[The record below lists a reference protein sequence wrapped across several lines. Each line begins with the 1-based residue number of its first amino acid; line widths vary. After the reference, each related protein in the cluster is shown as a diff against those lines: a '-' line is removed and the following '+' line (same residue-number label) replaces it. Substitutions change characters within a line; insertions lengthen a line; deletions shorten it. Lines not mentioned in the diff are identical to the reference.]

1 MKKKESLKEQVYKKI
16 KEKIINNEFR
26 PNAPIDENTLCEMLN
41 VSRTPIREALNRLER
56 ENFVTLI
63 PQKGARVSDLSI
75 QSIVNIFRVRKAVEP
90 NLIKLACYD
99 IENDKDRLLEL
110 KSRMQDAIETENTK
124 ELHAT
129 DYEFHTFL
137 YTRSDN
143 PILVSIMQL
152 ITDHFQRVRTQE
164 VDVLERSI
172 TGAHQHIEMID
183 ALVSGDIDKIPELIL
198 KHINTNEDYFIK
210 SFFKR

>member
-99 IENDKDRLLEL
+99 IENDKNRLLEL
-110 KSRMQDAIETENTK
+110 KSRMQAAIETENTK

>member
-1 MKKKESLKEQVYKKI
+1 MKKKLSLKEQVYRAI
-16 KEKIINNEFR
+16 KEKIINNEFK
-26 PNAPIDENTLCEMLN
+26 PNAPIDEVSLSEMLK

-56 ENFVTLI
+56 ENFVVLI
-63 PQKGARVSDLSI
+63 PMKGARVCDLSI
-75 QSIVNIFRVRKAVEP
+75 QSIVNMFRVRKAVEP
-90 NLIKLACYD
+90 NLIQLACKD
-99 IENDKDRLLEL
+99 IENDKAKLLEF
-110 KSRMQDAIETENTK
+110 KARMQIAIEAQNTE
-124 ELHAT
+124 ELHAS

-152 ITDHFQRVRTQE
+152 ITDHFQRIRTQE

-172 TGAHQHIEMID
+172 AGANEHLEMID
-183 ALVSGDIDKIPELIL
+183 TMLEGKIDKIPELIL

-210 SFFKR
+210 TFFKR